1 MEGPRS
7 RSIRLALAVTL
18 TVVAIGA
25 STAMT
30 VAQPEPSASPE
41 VHGWPGAKRNPA
53 GLYSWTL
60 GSMGWMH
67 NVNYEGTPVEI
78 AFEALDDTWSIP
90 VETVTSADTD
100 PEAHYNAVE
109 RVSDTR
115 IQAWL
120 VDLPEARVSIIV
132 RSFPESD
139 PALIAEAG
147 AIVESVRVEHQD
159 DGISRLVFML
169 PEGWDSG

>member
-1 MEGPRS
+1 MEGTRS

-30 VAQPEPSASPE
+30 VAQAEPSASPE
-41 VHGWPGAKRNPA
+41 IHGWPGARANPA

-67 NVNYEGTPVEI
+67 NVTHEGTPVEI
-78 AFEALDDTWSIP
+78 EFEPLDDTYP
-90 VETVTSADTD
+90 VPTDTSASARLRA
-100 PEAHYNAVE
+100 PYEAVE
-109 RVSDTR
+109 PISDTR
-115 IQAWL
+115 IQAYL
-120 VDLPEARVSIIV
+120 VDFPEARVSIIV

-139 PALIAEAG
+139 PALIAEAE

-159 DGISRLVFML
+159 DGTGRLVFML